1 MAADHDHTASRTHPR
16 RPETHGAKRPRIN
29 SAYRPYGVA
38 ALGSIGSG
46 TFLGGAGGGPGQPQ
60 AVGTSGGVSN
70 GWVGAAAADHLS
82 PDQFVGSGAFTTD
95 AGNATGVAAMDA
107 VAGNGGAGGPSA
119 GVMSAG
125 LGG

>member
-1 MAADHDHTASRTHPR
+1 MAADHDHVASKTHPR

-29 SAYRPYGVA
+29 SAYTPYGVS

-60 AVGTSGGVSN
+60 GVATSGGVSS
-70 GWVGAAAADHLS
+70 GWVGSAAAHLS
-82 PDQFVGSGAFTTD
+82 PDQFVGSGAFQTD
-95 AGNATGVAAMDA
+95 AGNMTGVEAMDN

>member
-1 MAADHDHTASRTHPR
+1 MAADHDHTASKTHPR
-16 RPETHGAKRPRIN
+16 MPETHGAKRPRIN
-29 SAYRPYGVA
+29 SAYSPYGVS

-60 AVGTSGGVSN
+60 GVVTSGGISS
-70 GWVGAAAADHLS
+70 GWVGSAADHLS
-82 PDQFVGSGAFTTD
+82 PDQFVGSGPTD
-95 AGNATGVAAMDA
+95 AGTGAGAGDMDP
-107 VAGNGGAGGPSA
+107 GGAAAGPSA